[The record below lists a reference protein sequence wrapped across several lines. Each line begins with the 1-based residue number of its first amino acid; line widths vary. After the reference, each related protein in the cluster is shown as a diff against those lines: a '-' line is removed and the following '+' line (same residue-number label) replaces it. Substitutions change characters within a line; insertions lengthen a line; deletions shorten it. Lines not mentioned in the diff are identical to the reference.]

1 MSKHIFVPV
10 CVCVRHLS
18 GRPSWGSAMAVSPVA
33 ASDQAEGGSAT
44 WRGPQ
49 SLAAEK
55 EGAGRDEEDLG
66 EHELRYSRGS
76 DSIA

>member
-1 MSKHIFVPV
+1 MCREKLSLPQNVETYFCVCV

-55 EGAGRDEEDLG
+55 EGAGRD
-66 EHELRYSRGS
+66 
-76 DSIA
+76 